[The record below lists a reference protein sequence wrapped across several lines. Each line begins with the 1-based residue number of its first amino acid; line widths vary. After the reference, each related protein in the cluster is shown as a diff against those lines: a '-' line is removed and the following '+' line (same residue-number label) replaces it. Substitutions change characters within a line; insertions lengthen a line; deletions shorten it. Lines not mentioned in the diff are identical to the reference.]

1 MKSIDTTLAEAARN
15 VVEHCLGIQAGEVVS
30 IVTDSADS
38 DRIEIAQALWEVT
51 RAKGAEVIL
60 AQMLP
65 RKNSGEEPPA
75 PIAQLM
81 AESNVVLCPT
91 TKSLSHTQA
100 RRIASARG
108 VRIASLPRITKEIVL
123 RCLTADYGGIA
134 ALTKRV
140 AEKLSRGS
148 KFKVESELGTS
159 LELERQGRSVGADT
173 GLLTQPGDFG
183 NLPAG
188 EAFFAPMEGTTN
200 GKIVFDGS
208 VADIGILAEPIELQ
222 VEGGI
227 ARIVSTSA
235 ASQELDRYLSAYRPD
250 AYNIAEL
257 GVGTNGLAIVSGYIL
272 EDEKVLGTVH
282 IALGN
287 NAGMGGTVNVP
298 IHLDGLIRNA
308 TLYVDGELMLDNGRL
323 VIGPEPDW
331 TGGGSAF

>member
-1 MKSIDTTLAEAARN
+1 
-15 VVEHCLGIQAGEVVS
+15 
-30 IVTDSADS
+30 
-38 DRIEIAQALWEVT
+38 
-51 RAKGAEVIL
+51 
-60 AQMLP
+60 MLS

-81 AESNVVLCPT
+81 AESNVALCPT

-108 VRIASLPRITKEIVL
+108 ARSASLPTITEEMVV
-123 RCLTADYGGIA
+123 RCLTADYRSIA

-140 AEKLSRGS
+140 AGKLSRGS

-159 LELERQGRSVGADT
+159 LELERQSRTVEADT
-173 GLLTQPGDFG
+173 GLLTQRGDFG

-188 EAFFAPMEGTTN
+188 EAYFAPMEGTAN

-208 VADIGILAEPIELQ
+208 VADVGILAEPIELQ
-222 VEGGI
+222 VEHRI

-235 ASQELDRYLSAYRPD
+235 TSQELDRYLSAHGLD

-257 GVGTNGLAIVSGYIL
+257 GVGTNDRAIVSGNIL
-272 EDEKVLGTVH
+272 EDEKVLGTAH

-287 NAGMGGTVNVP
+287 NAGMGGAVNVP

-308 TLYVDGELMLDNGRL
+308 TLYVDGELVLDKGTL
-323 VIGPEPDW
+323 VINPELD
-331 TGGGSAF
+331 SR

>member
-1 MKSIDTTLAEAARN
+1 MKPIDTGLAQAARN

-30 IVTDSADS
+30 IVTDSADP
-38 DRIEIAQALWEVT
+38 DRIEIARAFWEEA
-51 RAKGAEVIL
+51 RAKDAEVIL
-60 AQMLP
+60 AEMLP

-100 RRIASARG
+100 RRKASARG
-108 VRIASLPRITKEIVL
+108 ARIASLPGITKEMVV
-123 RCLTADYGGIA
+123 RCLTADYGSIA
-134 ALTKRV
+134 ALTNRV

-148 KFKVESELGTS
+148 TFKVESELGTS
-159 LELERQGRSVGADT
+159 LELERRGRAVGADT
-173 GLLTQPGDFG
+173 GLLTLPGNFG

-188 EAFFAPMEGTTN
+188 EAFFAPIEGTAN

-208 VADIGILAEPIELQ
+208 VADLGKLTEPIELQ
-222 VEGGI
+222 VENGI

-235 ASQELDRYLSAYRPD
+235 ASQELDRHLSAQGPD

-257 GVGTNGLAIVSGYIL
+257 GVGTNDRAIVSGYIL
-272 EDEKVLGTVH
+272 EDEKVLSTVH

-308 TLYVDGELMLDNGRL
+308 TLFVDGELVLDKGTL
-323 VIGPEPDW
+323 VI
-331 TGGGSAF
+331 

>member
-1 MKSIDTTLAEAARN
+1 MEPIDAALAQAARN
-15 VVEHCLGIQAGEVVS
+15 VVEHCLGIRAGEVVS
-30 IVTDSADS
+30 IVTDSADL
-38 DRIEIAQALWEVT
+38 DRIEIARAFWEEA
-51 RAKGAEVIL
+51 RGKGAEVIL
-60 AQMLP
+60 AEMLP

-91 TKSLSHTQA
+91 AKSLSHTQA

-108 VRIASLPRITKEIVL
+108 ARIASLPTITKEMTV
-123 RCLTADYGGIA
+123 RCLTADYGSIA

-140 AEKLSRGS
+140 AEKLSGAS
-148 KFKVESELGTS
+148 KFKIESELGTS
-159 LELERQGRSVGADT
+159 LELERQGRTVGADT
-173 GLLTQPGDFG
+173 GLLTERGDFG

-188 EAFFAPMEGTTN
+188 EAFFAPMEGTAN
-200 GKIVFDGS
+200 GTIVFDGS
-208 VADIGILAEPIELQ
+208 VADVGKLAEPIELQ
-222 VEGGI
+222 VENGV

-235 ASQELDRYLSAYRPD
+235 ASQELGRHLSAHGPD

-257 GVGTNGLAIVSGYIL
+257 GVGTNDRAIVSGYIL
-272 EDEKVLGTVH
+272 EDEKVLSTVH

-308 TLYVDGELMLDNGRL
+308 TLYLDGELMMDKGKL
-323 VIGPEPDW
+323 VI
-331 TGGGSAF
+331 

>member
-1 MKSIDTTLAEAARN
+1 MEPIDTALAQAARN
-15 VVEHCLGIQAGEVVS
+15 VVEHCLSIQTGEVVS
-30 IVTDSADS
+30 IVTDSADP
-38 DRIEIAQALWEVT
+38 DRIEIARAFWEEA

-60 AQMLP
+60 AEMLP
-65 RKNSGEEPPA
+65 RKNSGEEPIA

-100 RRIASARG
+100 RRSASARG
-108 VRIASLPRITKEIVL
+108 ARIASLPTITKEMAV
-123 RCLTADYGGIA
+123 RCLTANYESIA

-140 AEKLSRGS
+140 AAKLSRGS
-148 KFKVESELGTS
+148 KFKVESALGTS
-159 LELERQGRSVGADT
+159 LRLERQGRSVGADT
-173 GLLTQPGDFG
+173 GLLTKRGDFG

-188 EAFFAPMEGTTN
+188 EAFFAPMEGTAN

-208 VADIGILAEPIELQ
+208 VADLGKLAEPIELQ
-222 VEGGI
+222 VEDGI
-227 ARIVSTSA
+227 ARILSSSA
-235 ASQELDRYLSAYRPD
+235 AAQELERYLSAHGPD

-257 GVGTNGLAIVSGYIL
+257 GIGTNDRAIVSGDTL

-298 IHLDGLIRNA
+298 IHLDGVIRSA
-308 TLYVDGELMLDNGRL
+308 TLYVDGELMLDKGTL
-323 VIGPEPDW
+323 VI
-331 TGGGSAF
+331 

>member
-1 MKSIDTTLAEAARN
+1 MKPIDTALAQAARN
-15 VVEHCLGIQAGEVVS
+15 VVEHCLGIQVGEVVS

-38 DRIEIAQALWEVT
+38 DRIEIARAFLEEVQ
-51 RAKGAEVIL
+51 AKGAEVIL
-60 AQMLP
+60 AEMLP
-65 RKNSGEEPPA
+65 RKNSGEEPPG

-81 AESNVVLCPT
+81 TASNVVLCPT

-100 RRIASARG
+100 RRNASARG
-108 VRIASLPRITKEIVL
+108 ARIASLPGITKEMVV
-123 RCLTADYGGIA
+123 RCLTADYGSIGV
-134 ALTKRV
+134 LTKRV

-148 KFKVESELGTS
+148 TFKVESELGTS
-159 LELERQGRSVGADT
+159 LVLERRGRAVGADT

-188 EAFFAPMEGTTN
+188 EAFFAPIEGTAN

-208 VADIGILAEPIELQ
+208 VADLGKLTEPIELQ
-222 VEGGI
+222 VEHGI

-235 ASQELDRYLSAYRPD
+235 ASQELERSLSAHGPD

-257 GVGTNGLAIVSGYIL
+257 GVGTNDRAIVSGYIL
-272 EDEKVLGTVH
+272 EDEKVLSTVH

-298 IHLDGLIRNA
+298 IHLDGLIRSA
-308 TLYVDGELMLDNGRL
+308 TLYVDGELVLDKGTL
-323 VIGPEPDW
+323 VI
-331 TGGGSAF
+331 

>member
-1 MKSIDTTLAEAARN
+1 MEPIDTALAQAARN
-15 VVEHCLGIQAGEVVS
+15 VMEHCLGIQAGEVVS
-30 IVTDSADS
+30 VVTDSADP
-38 DRIEIAQALWEVT
+38 DRIEIARAFWEEA

-60 AQMLP
+60 AEMLP

-108 VRIASLPRITKEIVL
+108 ARIASLPRITKEMVI
-123 RCLTADYGGIA
+123 RCLTADYGSIA
-134 ALTKRV
+134 VLTKRV

-148 KFKVESELGTS
+148 KFKVESALGTS
-159 LELERQGRSVGADT
+159 LELERQSRTVRADT
-173 GLLTQPGDFG
+173 GLLTQRGDFG

-188 EAFFAPMEGTTN
+188 EAFFAPMEGTAN
-200 GKIVFDGS
+200 GKIFFDGS
-208 VADIGILAEPIELQ
+208 VADLGKLAEPIVLQ
-222 VEGGI
+222 VEHGI
-227 ARIVSTSA
+227 ARIVSTSVA
-235 ASQELDRYLSAYRPD
+235 AQELDRYLSAHGPD

-257 GVGTNGLAIVSGYIL
+257 GVGTNDRAIVSGNIL

-287 NAGMGGTVNVP
+287 NAGMGGTVSVP
-298 IHLDGLIRNA
+298 IHLDGLIRNP
-308 TLYVDGELMLDNGRL
+308 TLYVDGEVILDKGTL
-323 VIGPEPDW
+323 VISPEP
-331 TGGGSAF
+331 SQ

>member
-1 MKSIDTTLAEAARN
+1 MESIDHPLAQPARN

-30 IVTDSADS
+30 IVTDSADP
-38 DRIEIAQALWEVT
+38 DRLEIARAFWEEA

-60 AQMLP
+60 AEMLP

-91 TKSLSHTQA
+91 TKSLSHTKA

-108 VRIASLPRITKEIVL
+108 ARIASLPTITKEMAV
-123 RCLTADYGGIA
+123 RCLTADYGSIA
-134 ALTKRV
+134 ALTKHV
-140 AEKLSRGS
+140 AAKLSRGS
-148 KFKVESELGTS
+148 KFKVQSELGTS
-159 LELERQGRSVGADT
+159 LALERQARNVGADT
-173 GLLTQPGDFG
+173 GLLTRSGEFG

-188 EAFFAPMEGTTN
+188 EAFFAPMEGTAN
-200 GKIVFDGS
+200 GKIIFDGS
-208 VADIGILAEPIELQ
+208 VADVGILTEPIELL
-222 VEGGI
+222 VEHGV

-235 ASQELDRYLSAYRPD
+235 AARELERYLSAHGPE

-257 GVGTNGLAIVSGYIL
+257 GVGTNDRAIVSGHIL

-308 TLYVDGELMLDNGRL
+308 TLYVDGELVLDKGTL
-323 VIGPEPDW
+323 VD
-331 TGGGSAF
+331 

>member
-1 MKSIDTTLAEAARN
+1 MEPIDTALAQAARN
-15 VVEHCLGIQAGEVVS
+15 VVEHCLSIQTGEVVS
-30 IVTDSADS
+30 IVTDSADP
-38 DRIEIAQALWEVT
+38 DRIEIARAFWEEA

-60 AQMLP
+60 AEMLP
-65 RKNSGEEPPA
+65 RKNSGEEPVA

-100 RRIASARG
+100 RRSASARG
-108 VRIASLPRITKEIVL
+108 ARIASLPTITKEMAV
-123 RCLTADYGGIA
+123 RCLTANYESIA

-140 AEKLSRGS
+140 AAKLSRGS
-148 KFKVESELGTS
+148 KFKVESALGTS
-159 LELERQGRSVGADT
+159 LRLERQGRSVGADT
-173 GLLTQPGDFG
+173 GLLTKRGDFG

-188 EAFFAPMEGTTN
+188 EAFFAPMEGTAN

-208 VADIGILAEPIELQ
+208 VADLGKLAEPIELQ
-222 VEGGI
+222 VEDGI
-227 ARIVSTSA
+227 ARIQSSSA
-235 ASQELDRYLSAYRPD
+235 AAQELERYLSAHGPD

-257 GVGTNGLAIVSGYIL
+257 GIGTNDRAIVSGDTL

-298 IHLDGLIRNA
+298 IHLDGVIRSA
-308 TLYVDGELMLDNGRL
+308 TLYVDGELMLDKGTL
-323 VIGPEPDW
+323 VI
-331 TGGGSAF
+331 

>member
-1 MKSIDTTLAEAARN
+1 MKTIDTALAQAARN
-15 VVEHCLGIQAGEVVS
+15 VVEHCLGIQAGEIVS
-30 IVTDSADS
+30 IVTDSADP
-38 DRIEIAQALWEVT
+38 DRIEIARAFWEEA
-51 RAKGAEVIL
+51 RAKGAEAIL
-60 AQMLP
+60 AEMLP
-65 RKNSGEEPPA
+65 RKNSGEEPPL

-100 RRIASARG
+100 RRMASARG
-108 VRIASLPRITKEIVL
+108 ARIASLPGITKEMVI
-123 RCLTADYGGIA
+123 RCLTADYESIA

-148 KFKVESELGTS
+148 TFKVESELGTS
-159 LELERQGRSVGADT
+159 LELERQGRTVGADT
-173 GLLTQPGDFG
+173 GLLTQRGDFG

-188 EAFFAPMEGTTN
+188 EAFFAPIEGTAN

-208 VADIGILAEPIELQ
+208 VADLGKLTEPIELR
-222 VEGGI
+222 VENGI

-235 ASQELDRYLSAYRPD
+235 ASQGLERSLSAHGPD

-257 GVGTNGLAIVSGYIL
+257 GVGTNDRAIVSGYIL
-272 EDEKVLGTVH
+272 EDEKVLSTVH

-308 TLYVDGELMLDNGRL
+308 TLYVDGELMMDKGAL
-323 VIGPEPDW
+323 IG
-331 TGGGSAF
+331 

>member
-1 MKSIDTTLAEAARN
+1 MKPIDSALAQAARN
-15 VVEHCLGIQAGEVVS
+15 VVEYCLGIQTGEVVS
-30 IVTDSADS
+30 IVTDSADPE
-38 DRIEIAQALWEVT
+38 RIEIARAFWEES

-60 AQMLP
+60 AEMLP

-108 VRIASLPRITKEIVL
+108 ARIASLPRITKEMVI
-123 RCLTADYGGIA
+123 RCLTADYESIA
-134 ALTKRV
+134 VLTKRV

-159 LELERQGRSVGADT
+159 LELERQGRTVRADT
-173 GLLTQPGDFG
+173 GLLTQRGDV
-183 NLPAG
+183 
-188 EAFFAPMEGTTN
+188 
-200 GKIVFDGS
+200 GK
-208 VADIGILAEPIELQ
+208 LAEPIELQ
-222 VEGGI
+222 VENGI

-235 ASQELDRYLSAYRPD
+235 AAQELGRHLSAHGPD

-257 GVGTNGLAIVSGYIL
+257 GVGTNDRAIVSGNIL

-287 NAGMGGTVNVP
+287 NAGMGGTVSVP
-298 IHLDGLIRNA
+298 IHLDGLIRNP
-308 TLYVDGELMLDNGRL
+308 TLYVDGEVILDKGTL
-323 VIGPEPDW
+323 VISPEF
-331 TGGGSAF
+331 GQ

>member
-1 MKSIDTTLAEAARN
+1 MNPTDTALDQAARN
-15 VVEHCLGIQAGEVVS
+15 VVEHCLGIQAGEIVS
-30 IVTDSADS
+30 IVTDSGDPE
-38 DRIEIAQALWEVT
+38 RIEIARVFLEQA

-60 AQMLP
+60 AEMVP
-65 RKNSGEEPPA
+65 RKTSGEEPPA

-91 TKSLSHTQA
+91 TKSLSHTKS
-100 RRIASARG
+100 RRNASARG
-108 VRIASLPRITKEIVL
+108 ARIASLPTITKEMVV
-123 RCLTADYGGIA
+123 RCLTADYGNIA

-140 AEKLSRGS
+140 AERLSRGS

-159 LELERQGRSVGADT
+159 LELERQGRTVMADT

-208 VADIGILAEPIELQ
+208 VADLGKLAEPIELE
-222 VEGGI
+222 VEGGV

-235 ASQELDRYLSAYRPD
+235 ASQRLEGYLAAQGPD

-257 GVGTNGLAIVSGYIL
+257 GVGTNDRAIVSGYIL
-272 EDEKVLGTVH
+272 EDEKVLSTVH

-287 NAGMGGTVNVP
+287 NAGMGGTINVP

-308 TLYVDGELMLDNGRL
+308 TLYVDGELVLDKGTL
-323 VIGPEPDW
+323 VN
-331 TGGGSAF
+331 

>member
-1 MKSIDTTLAEAARN
+1 MKPIDTALAQAARN
-15 VVEHCLGIQAGEVVS
+15 VVEHCLGIQSGEIVS
-30 IVTDSADS
+30 IVTDSADP
-38 DRIEIAQALWEVT
+38 DRIEIARAFWEEA
-51 RAKGAEVIL
+51 RAKGADAIL
-60 AQMLP
+60 VEMLP

-108 VRIASLPRITKEIVL
+108 ARIASLPTITKEMVI
-123 RCLTADYGGIA
+123 RCLTADYESIA
-134 ALTKRV
+134 ALTRRV
-140 AEKLSRGS
+140 AERLSRGS
-148 KFKVESELGTS
+148 KFRVESELGTS
-159 LELERQGRSVGADT
+159 LELKRQDRTVGADT
-173 GLLTQPGDFG
+173 GLLTQAGDMG

-188 EAFFAPMEGTTN
+188 EAFFAPMEGTAT

-208 VADIGILAEPIELQ
+208 VADVGKLAEPIELQ
-222 VEGGI
+222 VEHGI

-235 ASQELDRYLSAYRPD
+235 AAQELNRNLSAHGPD

-257 GVGTNGLAIVSGYIL
+257 GVGTNDRAIVSGYIL
-272 EDEKVLGTVH
+272 EDEKVLSTVH

-287 NAGMGGTVNVP
+287 NAGMGGKVNVP

-308 TLYVDGELMLDNGRL
+308 TLYVDGELVLDKGRL
-323 VIGPEPDW
+323 VDW
-331 TGGGSAF
+331 LAAPAGQTLR

>member
-1 MKSIDTTLAEAARN
+1 MKPIDTALAQAARN
-15 VVEHCLGIQAGEVVS
+15 VVEHCLGIQVREVVS

-38 DRIEIAQALWEVT
+38 DRIEIARAFLEEVQ
-51 RAKGAEVIL
+51 AKGAEVIL
-60 AQMLP
+60 AEMLP
-65 RKNSGEEPPA
+65 RKNSGEEPPG

-81 AESNVVLCPT
+81 TASNVVLCPT

-100 RRIASARG
+100 RRNASARG
-108 VRIASLPRITKEIVL
+108 ARIASLPGITKEMVV
-123 RCLTADYGGIA
+123 RCLTADYGSIGV
-134 ALTKRV
+134 LTKRV

-148 KFKVESELGTS
+148 TFKVESELGTS
-159 LELERQGRSVGADT
+159 LVLERRGRAVGADT

-188 EAFFAPMEGTTN
+188 EAFFAPIEGTAN

-208 VADIGILAEPIELQ
+208 VADLGKLTEPIELQ
-222 VEGGI
+222 VEHGI

-235 ASQELDRYLSAYRPD
+235 ASQELERSLSAHGPD

-257 GVGTNGLAIVSGYIL
+257 GVGTNDRAIVSGYIL
-272 EDEKVLGTVH
+272 EDEKVLSTVH

-298 IHLDGLIRNA
+298 IHLDGLIRSA
-308 TLYVDGELMLDNGRL
+308 TLYVDGELVLDKGTL
-323 VIGPEPDW
+323 VI
-331 TGGGSAF
+331 

>member
-1 MKSIDTTLAEAARN
+1 MDQIDTALAQAARN
-15 VVEHCLGIQAGEVVS
+15 VVEHCLAIQAGEIVS
-30 IVTDSADS
+30 IVTDSGAPE
-38 DRIEIAQALWEVT
+38 RIEIARAFWEQA
-51 RAKGAEVIL
+51 RGKGADVIF
-60 AQMLP
+60 AEMLP
-65 RKNSGEEPPA
+65 RKTSGEEPPA

-91 TKSLSHTQA
+91 TKSLSHTRA
-100 RRIASARG
+100 RRNASARG
-108 VRIASLPRITKEIVL
+108 ARMASLPTITKEMMI
-123 RCLTADYGGIA
+123 RCLAADYGNIA

-159 LELERQGRSVGADT
+159 LELERQGRTVGADT
-173 GLLTQPGDFG
+173 GLLTQRGDFG
-183 NLPAG
+183 NLLAG

-208 VADIGILAEPIELQ
+208 VADLGKLAEPIELQ

-235 ASQELDRYLSAYRPD
+235 ASQRLEGYLAAQGPD

-257 GVGTNGLAIVSGYIL
+257 GVGTNDRAIVSGYIL

-308 TLYVDGELMLDNGRL
+308 TLFVDGELVLDKGTL
-323 VIGPEPDW
+323 VV
-331 TGGGSAF
+331 

>member
-1 MKSIDTTLAEAARN
+1 MDPIDTALAQAARN
-15 VVEHCLGIQAGEVVS
+15 VVEHCLAIQAGEIVS
-30 IVTDSADS
+30 IVTDSGDPN
-38 DRIEIAQALWEVT
+38 RIEIARAFWEQA
-51 RAKGAEVIL
+51 RAKGTEVIL
-60 AQMLP
+60 AEMLP
-65 RKNSGEEPPA
+65 RKTSGEEPPA

-100 RRIASARG
+100 RRNASARG
-108 VRIASLPRITKEIVL
+108 ARMASMPTITKEMMV
-123 RCLTADYGGIA
+123 RCLTADYGNIA

-140 AEKLSRGS
+140 AEKLSKGS
-148 KFKVESELGTS
+148 NFKVESALGTS
-159 LELERQGRSVGADT
+159 LELERQGRTVGADT

-188 EAFFAPMEGTTN
+188 EAFFAPMEGTAN
-200 GKIVFDGS
+200 GQIVFDGS
-208 VADIGILAEPIELQ
+208 VADLGKLVEPIELQ
-222 VEGGI
+222 VEQGI
-227 ARIVSTSA
+227 ARIVSKSE
-235 ASQELDRYLSAYRPD
+235 ASQRLERYLAAQGPD

-257 GVGTNGLAIVSGYIL
+257 GVGTNDRAIVSGYIL

-308 TLYVDGELMLDNGRL
+308 TLSVDGELVLDKGTL
-323 VIGPEPDW
+323 VI
-331 TGGGSAF
+331 